1 MKNEGVNLKFFIL
14 FNMLKENFDIK
25 YIECMIK
32 EFVDGIES
40 KKEKCFIKYLL
51 FINFFDIDF

>member
-1 MKNEGVNLKFFIL
+1 MV
-14 FNMLKENFDIK
+14 
-25 YIECMIK
+25 K